1 MWIELSIDEYY
12 NRSNLRSNCMSDP
25 LRTDG
30 PSAIDAHVPD
40 RDAKIEQLLL
50 AGLDHYFGAR
60 YDQAIAV
67 WSRALFL
74 DRNHARARAY
84 IERARNALA
93 ERQRESEELL
103 QKGLAAFHTGD
114 GDEARRLLQAAMS
127 MGAPPDEA
135 LAVLDRLSRLAP
147 GPVTPASPA
156 APRADRAP
164 LQSEMQPASRRRGLQ
179 AVLAIGLVALLAS
192 AGVFLAQGNIRSWQA
207 LLGLAPLA
215 SVVPITA
222 SAADAPLELPVRG
235 EIALA
240 RAESLMA
247 TGHLHDALA
256 ALDLVRA
263 TDAQKP
269 DADRLRANIQRQL
282 IALASTDLADPAP
295 APPGAGPLP

>member
-1 MWIELSIDEYY
+1 
-12 NRSNLRSNCMSDP
+12 MSDP

-30 PSAIDAHVPD
+30 PSAIDATPAPD
-40 RDAKIEQLLL
+40 RDEKIEQLLL

-60 YDQAIAV
+60 YEQAIAV

-103 QKGLAAFHTGD
+103 QQGLAAFHTGD

-147 GPVTPASPA
+147 GPVTPASPVVA
-156 APRADRAP
+156 QEEPVAPHHQLP
-164 LQSEMQPASRRRGLQ
+164 VTSTRRGLQ
-179 AVLAIGLVALLAS
+179 VALAIGIVTVLLTA
-192 AGVFLAQGNIRSWQA
+192 AVLLAQGNPRSWQA
-207 LLGLAPLA
+207 LLGLAPTAPL
-215 SVVPITA
+215 VPVAAT
-222 SAADAPLELPVRG
+222 AADGPLGVPLRAEM
-235 EIALA
+235 ALA
-240 RAESLMA
+240 RAESLAA

-256 ALDLVRA
+256 ALDLVRP
-263 TDAQKP
+263 TDSQKA
-269 DADRLRANIQRQL
+269 DADRLRSDIQRQL
-282 IALASTDLADPAP
+282 IALAATALTDPAP
-295 APPGAGPLP
+295 PPGARPLP

>member
-1 MWIELSIDEYY
+1 
-12 NRSNLRSNCMSDP
+12 MSDP

-30 PSAIDAHVPD
+30 PSAIDAANAPD

-114 GDEARRLLQAAMS
+114 SDEARRLLQAAMS

-147 GPVTPASPA
+147 GPVTPASPVA
-156 APRADRAP
+156 ARAERAALESQLP
-164 LQSEMQPASRRRGLQ
+164 VVSRRHALQ
-179 AVLAIGLVALLAS
+179 AVLAIGLMAVLGS
-192 AGVFLAQGNIRSWQA
+192 AAVFLAQGNPRSWQA
-207 LLGLAPLA
+207 LLGLAPAVLPL
-215 SVVPITA
+215 PIAATT
-222 SAADAPLELPVRG
+222 ADAPLALPVRG
-235 EIALA
+235 ETALA
-240 RAESLMA
+240 RAESLVA

-256 ALDLVRA
+256 ALDLVRP
-263 TDAQKP
+263 TDVQKP
-269 DADRLRANIQRQL
+269 DADRLRADIQRQL
-282 IALASTDLADPAP
+282 IGLAATALTDPQP
-295 APPGAGPLP
+295 TPSGTGPLP

>member
-1 MWIELSIDEYY
+1 MWIELSIGEYY
-12 NRSNLRSNCMSDP
+12 NRSVLRSNCMSDP

-30 PSAIDAHVPD
+30 PSAIDAAHVPD

-60 YDQAIAV
+60 YEQAIAV

-93 ERQRESEELL
+93 ERQRESDELL

-114 GDEARRLLQAAMS
+114 GDEARRLLQTAIS

-147 GPVTPASPA
+147 GPLTPALSA
-156 APRADRAP
+156 APRADREP
-164 LQSEMQPASRRRGLQ
+164 LQSEVPPASRRRGLQ
-179 AVLAIGLVALLAS
+179 TALALGLVAILAS
-192 AGVFLAQGNIRSWQA
+192 AGVFLARGNVRSWQA

-215 SVVPITA
+215 SPLPVAA
-222 SAADAPLELPVRG
+222 SAADAPPAVPVRS

-240 RAESLMA
+240 RAESLVA

-256 ALDLVRA
+256 ALDLVRP
-263 TDAQKP
+263 TDVQKA
-269 DADRLRANIQRQL
+269 DADRLRADIQRQL
-282 IALASTDLADPAP
+282 IALAATALADPAP
-295 APPGAGPLP
+295 PPGGSPLP